1 MGIKYILE
9 HNSPKG
15 QIHKT
20 TIEIPSYDGE
30 AIYLDGVEKT
40 STQLQWNGD
49 ENPFDKHVIG
59 SQLTL
64 NVYDTGNIDLDEL
77 MLTPDLEYRVKY
89 YIDNVLFWSGFL
101 ISDGIQEQ
109 LSYRP
114 SLQLTAVDGMLGM
127 EGLDIKITN
136 PQGIDMG
143 SYESVI
149 RCPLNM
155 LRQCFNTIG
164 NNLPINW
171 MCKTKNS
178 SYIDADV
185 LTGNVSWSPRGEILI
200 MKKMDCYEIFEGILK
215 SFNLHCFQAYG
226 EWWIVNYQ
234 DFIASNNNF
243 NGYRIESFESRT
255 VETKELDTSISL
267 KDVLNQGVRMLN
279 KPISKV
285 KVTYQATRDENI
297 VPNGSMN
304 LVDVVNQSVIYWGG
318 YINNVYQN
326 SIHDGFSGRSTDK
339 YGNDDKGLQFITQVP
354 TGITFHDGSKVGIPF
369 DAKTLFPRF
378 TLGLSVLPYNY
389 PTYTSGEKQGQ
400 IKWLEEKPLQLEVTY
415 KTGETLW
422 YLNENG
428 YWIKEGMQ
436 QLVVV
441 DQIDSSS
448 VSSQVKYGG
457 SIQKGQYIRLSFRN
471 RNGKE
476 VGSLTKVFD
485 QSYNTLAESEQA
497 ILDMFNGAN
506 SQGVVAIRQTAWG
519 KPDYILF
526 TVRSPSQWL
535 GYMVRHELS
544 DVSGQISTRISLI
557 AENSMNEDVVRFQF
571 TSKGGESR
579 IKIPEPDNL
588 DSQDIGIL
596 RYYIHHNGA
605 YKSAI
610 DDVYIN
616 VDENYDVYEVSVPAK
631 KDSVE
636 EYEMTISSSFSGFL
650 LSSYMNSWADCHTT
664 MKYTRFGIDATLTE
678 HYARDVIRMKSKPYQ
693 KIDQTYLGMV
703 TPLNVMNG
711 NMIASADCTYSAHE
725 NQTKVTLIEYK
736 LNNVQ
741 DLNVRHYGS
750 NDDNIS

>member
-1 MGIKYILE
+1 MGVKYILE

-30 AIYLDGVEKT
+30 VIYLEGVEKT
-40 STQLQWNGD
+40 ATQLQWNGD

-64 NVYDTGNIDLDEL
+64 NIYDTGSIDLDEL

-136 PQGIDMG
+136 PQGIVIDDYT
-143 SYESVI
+143 SEI
-149 RCPLNM
+149 RCPLNFI
-155 LRQCFNTIG
+155 RQCFNTIK
-164 NNLPINW
+164 NTLPINW

-178 SYIDADV
+178 SYPVIDV
-185 LTGNVSWSPRGEILI
+185 LAGSVNWSPRGEILI

-234 DFIASNNNF
+234 DLISDNNMF
-243 NGYRIESFESRT
+243 SGYRIENFDT
-255 VETKELDTSISL
+255 NIADTKGVNTSINL

-285 KVTYQATRDENI
+285 KVTYKATRDENI

-304 LVDVVNQSVIYWGG
+304 LINATSQSVIYWEGN
-318 YINNVYQN
+318 INNVYQTD
-326 SIHDGFSGRSTDK
+326 IHDGFSGRSTDK
-339 YGNDDKGLQFITQVP
+339 YGNEDKALEFTTQVA
-354 TGITFHDGSKVGIPF
+354 TGITFHDGEKVGIPF

-389 PTYTSGEKQGQ
+389 PKYTSGEKQGQ

-428 YWIKEGMQ
+428 YWIKEGLE
-436 QLVVV
+436 QLV
-441 DQIDSSS
+441 Q
-448 VSSQVKYGG
+448 VSFSLRNHNTTIKYSGKA
-457 SIQKGQYIRLSFRN
+457 QKGQKITYNLRKIKGVTGGYEYRTVERVFTDSAT
-471 RNGKE
+471 
-476 VGSLTKVFD
+476 SLD
-485 QSYNTLAESEQA
+485 ES
-497 ILDMFNGAN
+497 LDMIISLFPSNEFTFTKLGNGN
-506 SQGVVAIRQTAWG
+506 LLVDPS
-519 KPDYILF
+519 
-526 TVRSPSQWL
+526 SQW
-535 GYMVRHELS
+535 ELYDPQIS

-596 RYYIHHNGA
+596 KYYIHHNGS

-616 VDENYDVYEVSVPAK
+616 VDENYDVYEASIQSK

-664 MKYTRFGIDATLTE
+664 MKYTRFGVEATLTE

-711 NMIASADCTYSAHE
+711 NMIASASCTYSAHE

-736 LNNVQ
+736 LNDVQ

>member
-30 AIYLDGVEKT
+30 QIELIGVEKT
-40 STQLQWNGD
+40 ATQIKWNGE

-59 SQLTL
+59 SQLIL
-64 NVYDTGNIDLDEL
+64 NIYDDGNIDLDEL

-114 SLQLTAVDGMLGM
+114 TLQLIAVDGMLGM
-127 EGLDIKITN
+127 EGIDINITN
-136 PQGIDMG
+136 PAGLDMG
-143 SYESVI
+143 SYVSSI
-149 RCPLNM
+149 RCPLNFI
-155 LRQCFNTIG
+155 RQCFNTIK
-164 NNLPINW
+164 NTLPINW
-171 MCKTKNS
+171 MCDTKNS
-178 SYIDADV
+178 NYTDSDA
-185 LTGNVSWSPRGEILI
+185 LAGSISWSPRGEILI
-200 MKKMDCYEIFEGILK
+200 IKKLDCYEIFEGILK

-234 DFIASNNNF
+234 DLINNNNNF
-243 NGYRIESFESRT
+243 RGYRVENFESIL
-255 VETKELDTSISL
+255 VEGKELDVSIQL
-267 KDVLNQGVRMLN
+267 RDVLNQGVRMLN

-304 LVDVVNQSVIYWGG
+304 LVYVVNQSVIYWGG
-318 YINNVYQN
+318 NVPNVYQT
-326 SIHDGFSGRSTDK
+326 SIHEGFSGRSTDK
-339 YGNDDKGLQFITQVP
+339 YGNDDKALQFITQVP
-354 TGITFHDGSKVGIPF
+354 TGITFHDGALVGIPF
-369 DAKTLFPRF
+369 DAKVLFPRF
-378 TLGLSVLPYNY
+378 TLGLSVLPYNF
-389 PTYTSGEKQGQ
+389 PTYPDGEKQGM
-400 IKWLEEKPLQLEVTY
+400 IKWVEDKPLQLEVTY
-415 KTGETLW
+415 KTANKLW

-428 YWIKEGMQ
+428 YWIEEGLEQLNIKEFNGDEHGMKIWYEGSAARGQ
-436 QLVVV
+436 VVGFRHAGSDEPFTSRVFTDFATDLSESLDMIVDLFRNDNSILVRRGIG
-441 DQIDSSS
+441 DDFIL
-448 VSSQVKYGG
+448 VKYK
-457 SIQKGQYIRLSFRN
+457 SASLLSPRPF
-471 RNGKE
+471 
-476 VGSLTKVFD
+476 
-485 QSYNTLAESEQA
+485 
-497 ILDMFNGAN
+497 
-506 SQGVVAIRQTAWG
+506 
-519 KPDYILF
+519 
-526 TVRSPSQWL
+526 
-535 GYMVRHELS
+535 LS
-544 DVSGQISTRISLI
+544 DVSPQISTRISLI
-557 AENSMNEDVVRFQF
+557 SENSMNEDVVRFQF

-588 DSQDIGIL
+588 DTQDIGIL
-596 RYYIHHNGA
+596 KYYIHHNGA
-605 YKSAI
+605 YHSAI

-616 VDENYDVYEVSVPAK
+616 VDENYDVYEVSVTAK

-664 MKYTRFGIDATLTE
+664 MKYTRFGVEATLTE

-711 NMIASADCTYSAHE
+711 NMIASASCEYSAHE

-736 LNNVQ
+736 LNDVQ
-741 DLNVRHYGS
+741 DLSIRHYGS
-750 NDDNIS
+750 NDDKIS

>member
-9 HNSPKG
+9 HSSPKG

-20 TIEIPSYDGE
+20 TIEIPNYDGKV
-30 AIYLDGVEKT
+30 IYLEGVEKT
-40 STQLQWNGD
+40 ATRLQWNGD
-49 ENPFDKHVIG
+49 ENPFEKHVIG

-64 NVYDTGNIDLDEL
+64 NIYDEGNIDLDEL

-89 YIDNVLFWSGFL
+89 YIDDDLFWSGFL

-114 SLQLTAVDGMLGM
+114 SLQLTAVDGMIGM
-127 EGLDIKITN
+127 EGLDILITN

-143 SYESVI
+143 SYVSNV
-149 RCPLNM
+149 RCPLNFI
-155 LRQCFNTIG
+155 RQCFNTIK
-164 NNLPINW
+164 NTLPINW
-171 MCKTKNS
+171 MCETKNS
-178 SYIDADV
+178 TYIDVDV
-185 LTGNVSWSPRGEILI
+185 LAGMVDWSPRGEILI

-234 DFIASNNNF
+234 DLIADNNNF
-243 NGYRIESFESRT
+243 NGYRIADFNST
-255 VETKELDTSISL
+255 IVEGKELDVTIQL

-285 KVTYQATRDENI
+285 KVTYKATRDENI

-304 LVDVVNQSVIYWGG
+304 LIQPSSSSVIYWEGN
-318 YINNVYQN
+318 IPNVYQTA
-326 SIHDGFSGRSTDK
+326 IHDGFSGRSKDK
-339 YGNDDKGLQFITQVP
+339 YENDDKALEFITQMP
-354 TGITFHDGSKVGIPF
+354 TGITFHDGNRAGIPF

-378 TLGLSVLPYNY
+378 TLGLSVLPYNF
-389 PTYTSGEKQGQ
+389 PTYPDGEKQGM
-400 IKWLEEKPLQLEVTY
+400 IRWLEDKPLQLEVTY
-415 KTGETLW
+415 KTQDKLW

-428 YWIKEGMQ
+428 YWIEEGLE
-436 QLVVV
+436 QLV
-441 DQIDSSS
+441 IDRIESEN
-448 VSSQVKYGG
+448 GG
-457 SIQKGQYIRLSFRN
+457 KRLNVWFKGKIQKGQYITLFL
-471 RNGKE
+471 KE
-476 VGSLTKVFD
+476 T
-485 QSYNTLAESEQA
+485 
-497 ILDMFNGAN
+497 NGADFYSETRVFNN
-506 SQGVVAIRQTAWG
+506 SESTLEDSLNAIVDAFSGTVAWAISRYQDGIAFVSTEFSLRV
-519 KPDYILF
+519 DIF
-526 TVRSPSQWL
+526 
-535 GYMVRHELS
+535 LS
-544 DVSGQISTRISLI
+544 DVSGQISTRIGLI

-588 DSQDIGIL
+588 DTQDIGIL
-596 RYYIHHNGA
+596 KYYIHHNGA
-605 YKSAI
+605 YRSAI

-616 VDENYDVYEVSVPAK
+616 VDENYDVYEVSITAK

-650 LSSYMNSWADCHTT
+650 LSSYMNSWANCHTT
-664 MKYTRFGIDATLTE
+664 MKYNRFGIDATLTE

-711 NMIASADCTYSAHE
+711 NMIASANCEFSAHE
-725 NQTKVTLIEYK
+725 NQTKVTLIEYN
-736 LNNVQ
+736 LNEN
-741 DLNVRHYGS
+741 DYLNVRHYGS

>member
-1 MGIKYILE
+1 MGIKYILK

-30 AIYLDGVEKT
+30 EIYLEGVENT
-40 STQLQWNGD
+40 ATQLQWNGD
-49 ENPFDKHVIG
+49 ENPFEKHVIG

-64 NVYDTGNIDLDEL
+64 NIYDTGNIDLDEL

-136 PQGIDMG
+136 PQGIVIDDYT
-143 SYESVI
+143 SAI
-149 RCPLNM
+149 RCPLNFI
-155 LRQCFNTIG
+155 RQCFNTIK
-164 NNLPINW
+164 NTLPINW

-178 SYIDADV
+178 SYPVIDV
-185 LTGNVSWSPRGEILI
+185 LAGSVNWSPRGEILI
-200 MKKMDCYEIFEGILK
+200 MKKMDCYEIFDGILK

-234 DFIASNNNF
+234 DLISDNNMF
-243 NGYRIESFESRT
+243 SGYRIESFETNIADTRG
-255 VETKELDTSISL
+255 VNTSINL

-285 KVTYQATRDENI
+285 KVTYNATRDENI

-304 LVDVVNQSVIYWGG
+304 LINATSQSVIYWDGN
-318 YINNVYQN
+318 INNVYQTD
-326 SIHDGFSGRSTDK
+326 IHDGFSGRSTDK
-339 YGNDDKGLQFITQVP
+339 YGNEDKALEFTTQVA
-354 TGITFHDGSKVGIPF
+354 TGITFHDGEKVGIPF

-378 TLGLSVLPYNY
+378 TLGLSILPYNY
-389 PTYTSGEKQGQ
+389 PTYTSGEKQGM
-400 IKWLEEKPLQLEVTY
+400 IKWIEDKPLQLEVTY

-428 YWIKEGMQ
+428 YWIKEGLE
-436 QLVVV
+436 QLV
-441 DQIDSSS
+441 
-448 VSSQVKYGG
+448 QVRYQNIGNNTSLRVWYSGKA
-457 SIQKGQYIRLSFRN
+457 QKGQYITLEALSA
-471 RNGKE
+471 NGGVVFSE
-476 VGSLTKVFD
+476 SRVFTISANSL
-485 QSYNTLAESEQA
+485 NESLN
-497 ILDMFNGAN
+497 IIIDMFNDSEN
-506 SQGVVAIRQTAWG
+506 FNVFRES
-519 KPDYILF
+519 DYIVYKIKRGLAEIRPF
-526 TVRSPSQWL
+526 I
-535 GYMVRHELS
+535 S

-596 RYYIHHNGA
+596 KYYIHHNGA

-616 VDENYDVYEVSVPAK
+616 IDENYDVYEASIQAK

-664 MKYTRFGIDATLTE
+664 MKYTRFGVEATLTE

-711 NMIASADCTYSAHE
+711 NMIASASCTYSAHE

-736 LNNVQ
+736 LN
-741 DLNVRHYGS
+741 DDIPTIKHYGS

>member
-89 YIDNVLFWSGFL
+89 YIDNELFWSGFL

-114 SLQLTAVDGMLGM
+114 SIQLTAVDGMLGM
-127 EGLDIKITN
+127 EGLDISITN
-136 PQGIDMG
+136 PQGIYMG

-185 LTGNVSWSPRGEILI
+185 LAGNVSWSPIGEILI

-234 DFIASNNNF
+234 DLIASNNNL

-304 LVDVVNQSVIYWGG
+304 LVDVVNQSVIYWYGN
-318 YINNVYQN
+318 INNVYQN
-326 SIHDGFSGRSTDK
+326 KIHEGFSGRSTDK
-339 YGNDDKGLQFITQVP
+339 YGNEDKALEFVTQVP
-354 TGITFHDGSKVGIPF
+354 TGITFHDGEKVGIPF

-400 IKWLEEKPLQLEVTY
+400 IKWVEDKPLQLEVTY
-415 KTGETLW
+415 KTANKLW

-428 YWIKEGMQ
+428 YWIEEGLE
-436 QLVVV
+436 QLVKVRQEFK
-441 DQIDSSS
+441 D
-448 VSSQVKYGG
+448 GG
-457 SIQKGQYIRLSFRN
+457 STNVWFDGKGAKGQKITMKTVGGFNARSWDRVFTEFQSSLEESIDTIIQMFSDVNEFRIIKN
-471 RNGKE
+471 NGGISIIPRISGWIDI
-476 VGSLTKVFD
+476 VT
-485 QSYNTLAESEQA
+485 
-497 ILDMFNGAN
+497 
-506 SQGVVAIRQTAWG
+506 
-519 KPDYILF
+519 
-526 TVRSPSQWL
+526 
-535 GYMVRHELS
+535 S
-544 DVSGQISTRISLI
+544 DVSPQISTRIGLI
-557 AENSMNEDVVRFQF
+557 AENAMNEDVVRFQF

-579 IKIPEPDNL
+579 IKIPEPENL
-588 DSQDIGIL
+588 DTQDIGIL

>member
-20 TIEIPSYDGE
+20 TIEIPNYDGSVIE
-30 AIYLDGVEKT
+30 LEGVEKT
-40 STQLQWNGD
+40 ATRLQWNGD
-49 ENPFDKHVIG
+49 ENPFEKHVIG

-89 YIDNVLFWSGFL
+89 YMDNELFWSGFL

-114 SLQLTAVDGMLGM
+114 TLQLKAVDGMIGM

-136 PQGIDMG
+136 PQSIDMG
-143 SYESVI
+143 TYESSV

-171 MCKTKNS
+171 MCDTKNTAHE
-178 SYIDADV
+178 YADV
-185 LTGNVSWSPRGEILI
+185 LAGAIDWSPRGEILI
-200 MKKMDCYEIFEGILK
+200 MNKMDCYEIFEGILK

-234 DFIASNNNF
+234 DLIASNNNF
-243 NGYRIESFESRT
+243 EGYRIENFESIIL
-255 VETKELDTSISL
+255 EGKELDVTIQL
-267 KDVLNQGVRMLN
+267 KDVLNQGIRMLN

-285 KVTYQATRDENI
+285 KVTYKATRDENI

-304 LVDVVNQSVIYWGG
+304 LIEPTSSSVIYWGG
-318 YINNVYQN
+318 NIRNVYQTT
-326 SIHDGFSGRSTDK
+326 IHDGFSGRSTDK
-339 YGNDDKGLQFITQVP
+339 YGNDDKALEFITQVP
-354 TGITFHDGSKVGIPF
+354 TGISFHDGSKVGIPF

-378 TLGLSVLPYNY
+378 TLGLSVLPYNF
-389 PTYTSGEKQGQ
+389 PTYADGEKQGM
-400 IKWLEEKPLQLEVTY
+400 IKWIEDKPLQLEVTY
-415 KTGETLW
+415 KTQDKLW

-428 YWIKEGMQ
+428 YWIEEGLE
-436 QLVVV
+436 QL
-441 DQIDSSS
+441 
-448 VSSQVKYGG
+448 SQVNFIIVGYNTIIQYSGKA
-457 SIQKGQYIRLSFRN
+457 QKGQKVVFEMVYRKPPPQRPEY
-471 RNGKE
+471 RTVEK
-476 VGSLTKVFD
+476 VLT
-485 QSYNTLAESEQA
+485 ES
-497 ILDMFNGAN
+497 AN
-506 SQGVVAIRQTAWG
+506 SIEESIDMIIEAFIGEGITFTKKGGGVLEVDPNGDWII
-519 KPDYILF
+519 YN
-526 TVRSPSQWL
+526 PSI
-535 GYMVRHELS
+535 S
-544 DVSGQISTRISLI
+544 DVSGQISTRIGLI
-557 AENSMNEDVVRFQF
+557 AENAMNEDVVRFQF

-579 IKIPEPDNL
+579 IKIPEPENF

-596 RYYIHHNGA
+596 KYYIHHNGA

-616 VDENYDVYEVSVPAK
+616 VDENYDVYEVGVTAK

-664 MKYTRFGIDATLTE
+664 MKYTRFGVDATLTE

-693 KIDQTYLGMV
+693 IIDQTYLGMV

-711 NMIASADCTYSAHE
+711 NMIASANCEYSAHE
-725 NQTKVTLIEYK
+725 NQTKVTLVEYK
-736 LNNVQ
+736 LNDDI
-741 DLNVRHYGS
+741 DLHVKHYGS

>member
-1 MGIKYILE
+1 MGVKYFLI

-30 AIYLDGVEKT
+30 VIYLEGVENT
-40 STQLQWNGD
+40 ATQLQWNGD

-64 NVYDTGNIDLDEL
+64 NIYDTGNIDLDEL

-127 EGLDIKITN
+127 EGLDISITN

-143 SYESVI
+143 SYESAI
-149 RCPLNM
+149 RCPLNFI
-155 LRQCFNTIG
+155 RQCFNTIK
-164 NNLPINW
+164 NTLPINW

-178 SYIDADV
+178 SYIDSDV
-185 LTGNVSWSPRGEILI
+185 LAGSVSWSPRGEILTI
-200 MKKMDCYEIFEGILK
+200 KKMDCYEIFEGILK

-234 DFIASNNNF
+234 DLIANDNNF
-243 NGYRIESFESRT
+243 VGYKIESFDSTTIEGR
-255 VETKELDTSISL
+255 ELDVTIQL

-285 KVTYQATRDENI
+285 KVTYNATREENI

-304 LVDVVNQSVIYWGG
+304 AIDVTSQSVIYWDGN
-318 YINNVYQN
+318 INNVYQN

-339 YGNDDKGLQFITQVP
+339 YGNEDKGLQFITQVG

-378 TLGLSVLPYNY
+378 TFGLSVLPYNY
-389 PTYTSGEKQGQ
+389 PTYADGEKQGQ

-428 YWIKEGMQ
+428 YWIKEGLE
-436 QLVVV
+436 QLVKVRQESYDFGRVV
-441 DQIDSSS
+441 N
-448 VSSQVKYGG
+448 VWFEGKM
-457 SIQKGQYIRLSFRN
+457 QKGQYITLELKNSSGATEYTETRVFNNSEDSLDASLNVIVSAFSNSNEWSVVRN
-471 RNGKE
+471 
-476 VGSLTKVFD
+476 SDHIT
-485 QSYNTLAESEQA
+485 
-497 ILDMFNGAN
+497 
-506 SQGVVAIRQTAWG
+506 
-519 KPDYILF
+519 F
-526 TVRSPSQWL
+526 TRS
-535 GYMVRHELS
+535 RAAFFFTTIFLS

-579 IKIPEPDNL
+579 IKIPEPENL

-596 RYYIHHNGA
+596 KYYIHHNGA

-616 VDENYDVYEVSVPAK
+616 VDENYDVYEVSVPSK

-664 MKYTRFGIDATLTE
+664 MKYTRFGVEATLTE

-736 LNNVQ
+736 LNDVQ
-741 DLNVRHYGS
+741 DLNVKHYGS

>member
-30 AIYLDGVEKT
+30 VIYLDGVEKT

-89 YIDNVLFWSGFL
+89 YIDNELFWSGFL

-114 SLQLTAVDGMLGM
+114 SIQLTAVDGMLGM
-127 EGLDIKITN
+127 EGLDISITN
-136 PQGIDMG
+136 PQSIDMG

-185 LTGNVSWSPRGEILI
+185 LAGSVSWSPRGEILI

-234 DFIASNNNF
+234 DLIASNNNF
-243 NGYRIESFESRT
+243 NGYRIESFDLRT
-255 VETKELDTSISL
+255 VETKELDVTIQL

-285 KVTYQATRDENI
+285 KVTYNATRDENI

-304 LVDVVNQSVIYWGG
+304 LVDVVNQSVIYWYGN
-318 YINNVYQN
+318 INNVYQN
-326 SIHDGFSGRSTDK
+326 KIHDGFSGRSTDK
-339 YGNDDKGLQFITQVP
+339 YGNKDKALEFVTQVP

-378 TLGLSVLPYNY
+378 TLGLSVLPYNF

-400 IKWLEEKPLQLEVTY
+400 IAWIEKQPLQLEVTY
-415 KTGETLW
+415 KTQDKLW

-428 YWIKEGMQ
+428 YWIEEGLE
-436 QLVVV
+436 QLVVERY
-441 DQIDSSS
+441 
-448 VSSQVKYGG
+448 KYTRYGVRVWFKG
-457 SIQKGQYIRLSFRN
+457 KIAKGQLMGIGKTEWQYYESRVFTRFADSLEDSLNMIVEAWSDSVRFGVFREN
-471 RNGKE
+471 DY
-476 VGSLTKVFD
+476 LVF
-485 QSYNTLAESEQA
+485 ESP
-497 ILDMFNGAN
+497 LP
-506 SQGVVAIRQTAWG
+506 T
-519 KPDYILF
+519 
-526 TVRSPSQWL
+526 
-535 GYMVRHELS
+535 LS
-544 DVSGQISTRISLI
+544 DVSPQISTRISLI
-557 AENSMNEDVVRFQF
+557 AENSMNEEVVRFQF

-579 IKIPEPDNL
+579 IKIPEPENL

-596 RYYIHHNGA
+596 KYYIHHNGA

-616 VDENYDVYEVSVPAK
+616 IDENYDVYEASIPSK

-711 NMIASADCTYSAHE
+711 NMVASADCTYSAHE

-736 LNNVQ
+736 LNDVQ

>member
-1 MGIKYILE
+1 MGVKYFLM
-9 HNSPKG
+9 HNSPNG

-30 AIYLDGVEKT
+30 QIELIGVANT
-40 STQLQWNGD
+40 ATQIQWNGD

-64 NVYDTGNIDLDEL
+64 NIYDTGNIDLDEL

-127 EGLDIKITN
+127 EGLDISITN

-143 SYESVI
+143 NYTSAI
-149 RCPLNM
+149 RCPLNFI
-155 LRQCFNTIG
+155 RQCFNTID
-164 NNLPINW
+164 NTLPINW
-171 MCKTKNS
+171 MCDTKNS
-178 SYIDADV
+178 SYIDVDV
-185 LTGNVSWSPRGEILI
+185 LAGSVNWSPRGEILI

-234 DFIASNNNF
+234 DLISNNNLF
-243 NGYRIESFESRT
+243 NGYSIENFT
-255 VETKELDTSISL
+255 TNIATTKELDISISL

-285 KVTYQATRDENI
+285 KVTYNATREENI

-304 LVDVVNQSVIYWGG
+304 AIDVTSQSVIYWDG

-339 YGNDDKGLQFITQVP
+339 YGNDDKGLQFITQVA
-354 TGITFHDGSKVGIPF
+354 TGITFHDGSMVGIPF

-378 TLGLSVLPYNY
+378 TLGLSVLPYNF
-389 PTYTSGEKQGQ
+389 PTYPDGEKQGM
-400 IKWLEEKPLQLEVTY
+400 IRWLEDKPLQLEVTY

-428 YWIKEGMQ
+428 YWIKEGLE
-436 QLVVV
+436 QLVIERTEVFSRGRRIWFKGTV
-441 DQIDSSS
+441 A
-448 VSSQVKYGG
+448 
-457 SIQKGQYIRLSFRN
+457 KGQVMEIGEYGWVAYESRIFTQQASTLEESLNMIVSVWSNSNSF
-471 RNGKE
+471 
-476 VGSLTKVFD
+476 KVFREKD
-485 QSYNTLAESEQA
+485 YVVF
-497 ILDMFNGAN
+497 DMSRTPNPYAH
-506 SQGVVAIRQTAWG
+506 VTI
-519 KPDYILF
+519 
-526 TVRSPSQWL
+526 
-535 GYMVRHELS
+535 S
-544 DVSGQISTRISLI
+544 DVSPQISTRIGLI

-579 IKIPEPDNL
+579 IKIPEPENL
-588 DSQDIGIL
+588 DTQDIGIL
-596 RYYIHHNGA
+596 KYYIHHNGA

-616 VDENYDVYEVSVPAK
+616 VDENYDVYEVSVPTK

-664 MKYTRFGIDATLTE
+664 MKYNRYGVDATLTE
-678 HYARDVIRMKSKPYQ
+678 HYGRDVLRMKSKPYQ

-711 NMIASADCTYSAHE
+711 NMIASANCEFSAHE

-736 LNNVQ
+736 LNDDVPTIK
-741 DLNVRHYGS
+741 HYGS

>member
-30 AIYLDGVEKT
+30 VIYLDGVEKT

-89 YIDNVLFWSGFL
+89 YIDNELFWSGFL

-114 SLQLTAVDGMLGM
+114 SIQLTAVDGMLGM
-127 EGLDIKITN
+127 EGLDISITN
-136 PQGIDMG
+136 PQSIDMG
-143 SYESVI
+143 SYKSVI

-185 LTGNVSWSPRGEILI
+185 LAGSVSWSPRGEILI

-234 DFIASNNNF
+234 DLIASNNNF
-243 NGYRIESFESRT
+243 NGYRIESFDLRT
-255 VETKELDTSISL
+255 VETKELDVTIQL

-285 KVTYQATRDENI
+285 KVTYNATRDENI

-304 LVDVVNQSVIYWGG
+304 LVDVVNQSVIYWYGN
-318 YINNVYQN
+318 INNVYQN
-326 SIHDGFSGRSTDK
+326 KIHDGFSGRSTDK
-339 YGNDDKGLQFITQVP
+339 YGNKDKALEFVTQVP

-369 DAKTLFPRF
+369 DVKTLFPRF

-400 IKWLEEKPLQLEVTY
+400 IAWIEKQPLQLEVTY
-415 KTGETLW
+415 KTQDKIW

-428 YWIKEGMQ
+428 YWIEEGLE
-436 QLVVV
+436 QLVVERYEYTRY
-441 DQIDSSS
+441 S
-448 VSSQVKYGG
+448 VRVWFKGK
-457 SIQKGQYIRLSFRN
+457 IAKGQLMGIGETEWQYYESRVFTRFADSLEDSLNMIVEAWSDSVRFGVFREN
-471 RNGKE
+471 DY
-476 VGSLTKVFD
+476 LVF
-485 QSYNTLAESEQA
+485 ESP
-497 ILDMFNGAN
+497 LP
-506 SQGVVAIRQTAWG
+506 T
-519 KPDYILF
+519 
-526 TVRSPSQWL
+526 
-535 GYMVRHELS
+535 LS
-544 DVSGQISTRISLI
+544 DVSPQISTRISLI
-557 AENSMNEDVVRFQF
+557 AENSMNEEVVRFQF

-579 IKIPEPDNL
+579 IKIPEPENL

-596 RYYIHHNGA
+596 KYYIHHNGA

-616 VDENYDVYEVSVPAK
+616 IDENYDVYEASIPSK

-711 NMIASADCTYSAHE
+711 NMVASADCTYSAHE

-736 LNNVQ
+736 LNDVQ

>member
-89 YIDNVLFWSGFL
+89 YIENELFWSGFL

-114 SLQLTAVDGMLGM
+114 SIQLTAVDGMLGM
-127 EGLDIKITN
+127 EGLDISITN
-136 PQGIDMG
+136 PQGIYMG

-185 LTGNVSWSPRGEILI
+185 LAGNVSWSPRGEILI

-234 DFIASNNNF
+234 DLIASNNNF

-304 LVDVVNQSVIYWGG
+304 LVDVVNQSVIYWYGN
-318 YINNVYQN
+318 INNVYQN
-326 SIHDGFSGRSTDK
+326 KIHEGFSGRSTDK
-339 YGNDDKGLQFITQVP
+339 YGNEDKALEFVTQVP
-354 TGITFHDGSKVGIPF
+354 TGITFHDGEKVGIPF

-378 TLGLSVLPYNY
+378 TLGLSILPYNY
-389 PTYTSGEKQGQ
+389 PTYPDGEKQGQ
-400 IKWLEEKPLQLEVTY
+400 IQWIEKQPLQLEVTY
-415 KTGETLW
+415 KTQDKLW

-428 YWIKEGMQ
+428 YWIEEGLE
-436 QLVVV
+436 QLVVIKREYRESGRKLRAWF
-441 DQIDSSS
+441 DG
-448 VSSQVKYGG
+448 K
-457 SIQKGQYIRLSFRN
+457 IQKGQYMTLEIKEANGRPIRS
-471 RNGKE
+471 E
-476 VGSLTKVFD
+476 TKVFNSNETSLD
-485 QSYNTLAESEQA
+485 SSLDA
-497 ILDMFNGAN
+497 IVTAFSSSSNFNVYRERDYVVFDIGAGILTYVDMF
-506 SQGVVAIRQTAWG
+506 
-519 KPDYILF
+519 
-526 TVRSPSQWL
+526 
-535 GYMVRHELS
+535 LS

-579 IKIPEPDNL
+579 IKIPEPENL